1 MRNYLKAY
9 QDVWQAGYVLE
20 ESLQKQIEYHLLID
34 KHLPDTAS
42 FFYVV
47 KFPDGQYNFLGRQQE
62 AVSGYSNEEFLRRG
76 VSFFLENIHPD
87 EVDIVLNHVYPDI
100 TSFVASLDKGE
111 RTQVLIQYNYR
122 FRRKNGVFVNLLEN
136 VNVLALD
143 EAGRPGLVLGNVI
156 MLQSEEVLPVRLAI
170 KRLRKADAAEL
181 VFSKV
186 YSPLREEHRLTGR
199 ELEILRQVAIGR
211 TSREI
216 AARLFISP
224 HTVDTHRRN
233 LLKKL
238 GCRSVVDLTQV
249 AFQNGLL

>member
-9 QDVWQAGYVLE
+9 QDVWQAGYVVE

-34 KHLPDTAS
+34 RHLPDTAS

-47 KFPDGQYNFLGRQQE
+47 KFPDGRYSFLGRQQE
-62 AVSGYSNEEFLRRG
+62 AVSGYPNEEFLRGG
-76 VSFFLENIHPD
+76 VAFFLEHIHPD
-87 EVDIVLNHVYPDI
+87 EVDIILNRVYPDI
-100 TSFVASLDKGE
+100 TAFVASLDKEE
-111 RTQVLIQYNYR
+111 RTQVIIQYNYR
-122 FRRKNGVFVNLLEN
+122 FRRKNGTFVNLLEN

-143 EAGRPGLVLGNVI
+143 DAGRPGIALGNVI

-170 KRLRKADAAEL
+170 KRLRKEDLAEL
-181 VFSKV
+181 VFNRV
-186 YSPLREEHRLTGR
+186 YSPLREENRLTGR
-199 ELEILRQVAIGR
+199 ELEILRHVAIGR

-216 AARLFISP
+216 AARLFISH